1 MVRARNVAA
10 LCSHR
15 SITVVLCTHIAITA
29 YDKISQSVERKMKIK
44 SCRTMG
50 INCVYYGGLCV
61 CVLVEPTTY
70 SSSTSSAGRCCP
82 YNMHLLTTLNI
93 HPTHTNTYDD
103 SMQLVCSIKSMIFL
117 YLFIFFHWNH
127 HACTVCCRNMTHWHC
142 KIACIRC
149 FCKENNK
156 LKK

>member
-44 SCRTMG
+44 SCKTMG

-82 YNMHLLTTLNI
+82 YNMHLLITLNI

-117 YLFIFFHWNH
+117 SLFIIFSIGITMLVLSV
-127 HACTVCCRNMTHWHC
+127 A
-142 KIACIRC
+142 A
-149 FCKENNK
+149 
-156 LKK
+156 L